1 MSPTSTI
8 EVTISLSS
16 EDLQDQ
22 EFLQTQV
29 EDLLPQIREVDG
41 VEEAHLVTEEA
52 FPALAKGEGFI
63 VGTIKALIVPGSV
76 NLFNFLK
83 ERLSGKPIEMT
94 LKAPDGRE
102 LRIKAGSKEDF
113 EFAYQKAQEFSNSR

>member
-22 EFLQTQV
+22 ELLQTQV

-52 FPALAKGEGFI
+52 FPALAKGDGFI
-63 VGTIKALIVPGSV
+63 VGTIKALIGPGSTA
-76 NLFNFLK
+76 LFNFLK
-83 ERLSGKPIEMT
+83 ERLSGRSIEIT
-94 LKAPDGRE
+94 LKKASESQE
-102 LRIKAGSKEDF
+102 LRIKAGNKEDF
-113 EFAYQKAQEFSNSR
+113 ELAYQKAQEFLKS